1 MITKNEKKTRVR
13 RTQIAIDRD
22 VLSAVNSLV
31 EEVGFEKIT
40 LTSIAQK
47 AKIESTVFYR
57 RYDSLEDLFDRYT
70 EKYDFWFNSIAEN
83 IPKDISD
90 KEIFSELLSNLI
102 KSLYKSKGMQQLLI
116 WELSSDNKTT
126 RKTARMREMLNE
138 PLVSM
143 LEARFA
149 GSGVNIKVVAAIVIS
164 GIYYLI
170 LHRKRSTFCA
180 VDFSTKIGK
189 NQLESTVIQI
199 IELLYSLTEVTNNKM
214 EIAKRLREEGVNEE
228 IIKRCVI

>member
-1 MITKNEKKTRVR
+1 MTTKPEKKKRVR

-22 VLSAVNSLV
+22 VLKAVNSLV
-31 EEVGFEKIT
+31 EEIGFEKIT
-40 LTSIAQK
+40 LTAIAQK

-57 RYDSLEDLFDRYT
+57 RYKSLEDLFDKYT

-90 KEIFSELLSNLI
+90 KEIFSELLNNLI
-102 KSLYKSKGMQQLLI
+102 NSLYKSKGMQQLLI

-143 LEARFA
+143 LDARFS
-149 GSGVNIKVVAAIVIS
+149 GSGINIRVVSAIVIS

-170 LHRKRSTFCA
+170 LHRKRSSFCA
-180 VDFSTKIGK
+180 VDFATKIGK
-189 NQLESTVIQI
+189 NQLESTVLQI
-199 IELLYSLTEVTNNKM
+199 IELMYMLNELSNYKM
-214 EIAKRLREEGVNEE
+214 EIAKRLREEGVSED
-228 IIKRCVI
+228 IIKKCVI